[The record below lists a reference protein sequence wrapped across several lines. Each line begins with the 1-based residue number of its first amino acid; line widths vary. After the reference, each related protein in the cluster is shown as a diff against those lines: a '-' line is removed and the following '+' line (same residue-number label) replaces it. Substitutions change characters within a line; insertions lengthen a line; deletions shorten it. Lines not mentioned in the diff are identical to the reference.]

1 VSSRMR
7 LFATICFGAFLLV
20 GVGCHT
26 TPRTTS
32 AELKEKHPDW
42 PLTVD
47 DAVTKI
53 LAEMSEADKAAIR
66 AKKKDELIEYHMSWG
81 LGIRNYYG
89 LWNGNYSL
97 LADCHTDVP
106 DGAAM
111 VIIEAAWQKL
121 QTQ

>member
-1 VSSRMR
+1 MR
-7 LFATICFGAFLLV
+7 LFATICFAAFLLV

-32 AELKEKHPDW
+32 AELRAKRPDW

-53 LAEMSEADKAAIR
+53 LAGMSEADKAAVR
-66 AKKKDELIEYHMSWG
+66 AKKKDELIEYHNGWG
-81 LGIRNYYG
+81 MGIRNEFG
-89 LWNGNYSL
+89 LWHGNDSL

-106 DGAAM
+106 DGASM
-111 VIIEAAWQKL
+111 VIIEAVWQRL
-121 QTQ
+121 QTR